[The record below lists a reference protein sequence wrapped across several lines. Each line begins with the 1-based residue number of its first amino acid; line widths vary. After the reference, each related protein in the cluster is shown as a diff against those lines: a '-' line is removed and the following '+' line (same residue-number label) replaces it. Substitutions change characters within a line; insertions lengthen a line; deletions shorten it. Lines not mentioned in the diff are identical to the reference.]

1 MDTWQPEIQVFS
13 SAKCLQR
20 FLLSLLQLFPGVL
33 LLAERSRERDG
44 QRRGGRVVKQGPS
57 AGTPTANSHFAALHA
72 CNLGKFPAEICRGCS
87 LNGQRHSYHVWTLL
101 SFSLPP
107 SQERKWPIQWNET
120 WPDQQYLESGRR
132 KCWHRLI
139 YSESGARDCVT
150 PCEKDKTFLSVT
162 NIKHFV
168 VKSAA

>member
-1 MDTWQPEIQVFS
+1 MLVKISAFTLAALSRSTSFGGTVPSEGQSEERS
-13 SAKCLQR
+13 SA
-20 FLLSLLQLFPGVL
+20 
-33 LLAERSRERDG
+33 
-44 QRRGGRVVKQGPS
+44 VKEGPS
-57 AGTPTANSHFAALHA
+57 AGTPTANSHFSALYA
-72 CNLGKFPAEICRGCS
+72 CYPVKFSAEICRGCS

-101 SFSLPP
+101 SFSPPP
-107 SQERKWPIQWNET
+107 SQERKWPFQWNET

-150 PCEKDKTFLSVT
+150 SCEKDKTFLSVT
-162 NIKHFV
+162 NIKRFV